1 MNLTKINKIIKD
13 IFISEKIFLYFYLLI
28 PTIIMF
34 SKFFAETIIVILIL
48 FILLNLFKKKQFN
61 NIFIWDP
68 KNNLL
73 KIANAFLIFFIFI
86 FFNKIINFSN
96 IYDLSK
102 SFSLLRFSIF
112 LLIPLIFIN
121 IKNVKFHK
129 NLFYFII
136 IPTLVLNI
144 DLIYQFY
151 SSKNI
156 LGYGYDSGYKRSSS
170 FFGDEK
176 IAGSYLYF
184 NFFILLLLFN
194 FYKYKKFI
202 ISLILLTYYAIYLSG
217 DRQPF
222 LLVNISLIIFLFIFF
237 KEIKLN
243 FIKNKIKYL
252 FIILLILILSF
263 NYNFKKVIM
272 TEKYVGTLNQIK
284 EFDFKN
290 THYYYHFNK
299 AIIIFKSNII
309 FGTGYKTFRVEC
321 SSEKY
326 KDTLDKSSPGYFNG
340 CATHPH
346 NYYLEIM
353 SENGTTGLLLF
364 IFIIYTFYKIFI
376 NTIYYQK
383 KEIFINKIMLT
394 FIFTFFFPFKPTG
407 SFYTNFNLIML
418 FFVITFF
425 FFLTSINKKKIE

>member
-1 MNLTKINKIIKD
+1 MNLTKIKKIINN
-13 IFISEKIFLYFYLLI
+13 IFIRDKIFLYFYLLI

-34 SKFFAETIIVILIL
+34 SKFFAEVLILITIL
-48 FILLNLFKKKQFN
+48 FILLNLSKKKQLN
-61 NIFIWDP
+61 NILDWES
-68 KNNLL
+68 KYNLL

-86 FFNKIINFSN
+86 FVNKIINFSN
-96 IYDLSK
+96 IYDLLK
-102 SFSLLRFSIF
+102 SFASLRFSIF
-112 LLIPLIFIN
+112 LLIPIIFIN
-121 IKNVKFHK
+121 IKNIKFHE
-129 NLFYFII
+129 NLAYFII
-136 IPTLVLNI
+136 IPTIALSI

-151 SSKNI
+151 SGKSI
-156 LGYGYDSGYKRSSS
+156 LGYSYDSGYKRAAS

-184 NFFILLLLFN
+184 NFFILFLLFN
-194 FYKYKKFI
+194 FYKFKKFL
-202 ISLILLTYYAIYLSG
+202 ISLILLTYYAVYLSG

-222 LLVNISLIIFLFIFF
+222 LLINLSLIIFLFIFF
-237 KEIKLN
+237 KEIQLN
-243 FIKNKIKYL
+243 FIQNKTKYF

-263 NYNFKKVIM
+263 NYNFKKIIM

-284 EFDFKN
+284 EFDFKS

-299 AIIIFKSNII
+299 AFIIFKSNII
-309 FGTGYKTFRVEC
+309 FGTGYKSFRLEC
-321 SSEKY
+321 SKEKY
-326 KDTLDKSSPGYFNG
+326 VDNLDKDYHGYFNG

-353 SENGTTGLLLF
+353 SENGTIGLLLF

-376 NTIYYQK
+376 NKIYYQK
-383 KEIFINKIMLT
+383 KQIFINKIMLT
-394 FIFTFFFPFKPTG
+394 FIFTFFFPLKPTG

-425 FFLTSINKKKIE
+425 FFLTSINKKNIE

>member
-1 MNLTKINKIIKD
+1 MNLTTFKKIISN
-13 IFISEKIFLYFYLLI
+13 IFFSKKIFLYFYLFI

-34 SKFFAETIIVILIL
+34 SKFLAETFILIL
-48 FILLNLFKKKQFN
+48 IVFILLNLFKKKKFK

-68 KNNLL
+68 KYNLL
-73 KIANAFLIFFIFI
+73 KIASAFLIFFIFI

-96 IYDLSK
+96 IYELLK
-102 SFSLLRFSIF
+102 SFTLLRFSIF
-112 LLIPLIFIN
+112 ILIPLFFIN

-136 IPTLVLNI
+136 IPTLALNI

-151 SSKNI
+151 SGKNI
-156 LGYGYDSGYKRSSS
+156 FGYNYDSEYKRASS

-202 ISLILLTYYAIYLSG
+202 ILLILLTYYAIYLSG

-222 LLVNISLIIFLFIFF
+222 LLVNLSLIFFIFIFL

-252 FIILLILILSF
+252 FIILLILIFSF
-263 NYNFKKVIM
+263 NYNFKKVII
-272 TEKYVGTLNQIK
+272 TEKYVGTLHQIK

-299 AIIIFKSNII
+299 AFIIFKNNII
-309 FGTGYKTFRVEC
+309 FGTGYKTFRIEC

-326 KDTLDKSSPGYFNG
+326 EDTLDKSYPGYFNG

-353 SENGTTGLLLF
+353 SENGIVGIFLF
-364 IFIIYTFYKIFI
+364 IFIIYTFCKIFI
-376 NTIYYQK
+376 NKIYYQK
-383 KEIFINKIMLT
+383 KEIFINKIMLI
-394 FIFTFFFPFKPTG
+394 FIFTFFFPLKPTG
-407 SFYTNFNLIML
+407 SFYTNFNLIM
-418 FFVITFF
+418 FF
-425 FFLTSINKKKIE
+425 FTITYFFLVNKIKIKKS